1 MCIGSAARPRRPS
14 PATFFG
20 SGQVEAAAAH
30 VAARQPG
37 RVFVNAL
44 LSGVQQRNLE
54 RAWGRPVLD
63 RVALI
68 IEIFSQ
74 RARTAE
80 ARLQVELASLEYK
93 ASRLVRVVD
102 ASTGKRTAFGLEGDV
117 EIVSARERGRSG
129 SSAGGLGAGGGQGE
143 SELQLQRRRIADR
156 RKLLLRRLEEVRKT
170 RAVQRAARRR
180 SGKPQVALVG
190 YTNAGKSSLLR
201 ALSKDAEGVGVEDR
215 LFATLDPTLR
225 RVMLPGGRDVVLSDT
240 VGFISDLPHAL
251 VEAFR
256 ATLEEVTEADLL
268 LHVVDASSPH
278 ALQQR
283 TAVLEVLRE
292 LGLSEERLQDA
303 VIEVWNKCDQL
314 PVADAAEEGL
324 LDVDAAAAAYRPT
337 AVATSVLRRQGLQQV
352 LAAVEHKLEAQLAGR
367 RQTSRRSA
375 KRAGAEAWEA
385 AEAAEQALPPAS
397 SPDDHR
403 PAHGSAASGMT
414 GAAGPAAAL
423 AAAGAGRL
431 GSKPP
436 PIVLSPEVVLHDRCN
451 LVALPIVGGLVLA
464 GLLGAVD
471 TLLVTKA
478 FILYIVADFF
488 YILLEPKAVP
498 SRPRVILWH
507 HAVTFLLLQIPLKH
521 PSLGVYTC
529 YDGLIEWNTLFLI
542 ARRQFPRFYRQLNF
556 LYWATFYP
564 MRLVLFPVLLPF
576 FWREMTSGGYAWWET
591 AAVMGTQA
599 SLCVFNAWF
608 LIASW
613 RRHR

>member
-1 MCIGSAARPRRPS
+1 MLRLQGLLGIGGGLWAPAKTALAALRRQEAGFAAAAAAAAAAQQRRHADLLVVHPAASPRHSLQEAIRLAESLEGTEPESLCIGSAARPRRPS

-20 SGQVEAAAAH
+20 SGQVDAAAAH
-30 VAARQPG
+30 VAVRQPG
-37 RVFVNAL
+37 RVVVNAL

-129 SSAGGLGAGGGQGE
+129 SSSGGLGAGGGQGE
-143 SELQLQRRRIADR
+143 SELQLQRRRITDR
-156 RKLLLRRLEEVRKT
+156 RKLLLQRLEEVRKT

-180 SGKPQVALVG
+180 SGKPQVAIVG

-268 LHVVDASSPH
+268 LHVLDASSPH
-278 ALQQR
+278 VLQQR

-292 LGLSEERLQDA
+292 LGLSDAQLQDGL
-303 VIEVWNKCDQL
+303 IE
-314 PVADAAEEGL
+314 AL
-324 LDVDAAAAAYRPT
+324 LDADAAAAGYRPT
-337 AVATSVLRRQGLQQV
+337 AVATSVLRKQGLQQV
-352 LAAVEHKLEAQLAGR
+352 LAAVEHKLEVQLAGQK
-367 RQTSRRSA
+367 QTSRRSA
-375 KRAGAEAWEA
+375 KRAGAEREA
-385 AEAAEQALPPAS
+385 AAAAEDS
-397 SPDDHR
+397 WMW
-403 PAHGSAASGMT
+403 ASGSGT
-414 GAAGPAAAL
+414 G
-423 AAAGAGRL
+423 
-431 GSKPP
+431 S
-436 PIVLSPEVVLHDRCN
+436 
-451 LVALPIVGGLVLA
+451 
-464 GLLGAVD
+464 
-471 TLLVTKA
+471 
-478 FILYIVADFF
+478 
-488 YILLEPKAVP
+488 
-498 SRPRVILWH
+498 SR
-507 HAVTFLLLQIPLKH
+507 
-521 PSLGVYTC
+521 
-529 YDGLIEWNTLFLI
+529 
-542 ARRQFPRFYRQLNF
+542 
-556 LYWATFYP
+556 
-564 MRLVLFPVLLPF
+564 
-576 FWREMTSGGYAWWET
+576 
-591 AAVMGTQA
+591 
-599 SLCVFNAWF
+599 
-608 LIASW
+608 
-613 RRHR
+613 